1 MRKGFNSTFASH
13 AVHISARN
21 KAVIRRLRE
30 RANLLLSRD
39 AMLPHSPSRPGRKLG
54 RKGREGA
61 RGRKPIP
68 MLFSILPSFFV
79 YLALPP
85 LPLHSVALSLSSYYH
100 TTATSVDM
108 RRPPP
113 RPVGPFPKK
122 RGEENECEW

>member
-39 AMLPHSPSRPGRKLG
+39 AMLPHSPEG
-54 RKGREGA
+54 KGR
-61 RGRKPIP
+61 RRKPIP